1 MVTPEKA
8 WKSLKK
14 IEKDWK
20 IFKTLNFDIV
30 ENILNEKK
38 FKRAWYFEWVELV
51 ASRGFRLQLKTTEC
65 KKQTVTSHCEGLFR
79 ALTQAGL
86 RGLYCFIYKLFQ
98 PVFSVKHVN
107 VIRYSEGWLIF
118 DQVWSISPAA

>member
-65 KKQTVTSHCEGLFR
+65 KKQTVTDR
-79 ALTQAGL
+79 
-86 RGLYCFIYKLFQ
+86 K
-98 PVFSVKHVN
+98 SVV
-107 VIRYSEGWLIF
+107 
-118 DQVWSISPAA
+118 